1 MQTIFAQLDVSMIAL
16 NQMNEDN
23 MPKKIKLQSDKKK
36 IQKHKNSSCK
46 KFKSNSKSSLKKRI
60 MALNLNSGF

>member
-1 MQTIFAQLDVSMIAL
+1 MIAL